1 MHNYAEI
8 SNRAIQYHQDITKSK
23 KQIEALTV
31 ALIGAAALGNDVRS
45 LKFDKDE
52 LLKLDLTD
60 HINIF
65 KESDK
70 SVDELETYLLEKY
83 ENVEK
88 LAIYFRSENSQIKQ
102 HFKMCPKNFFH
113 NYISIEIEQMNELQK
128 KDGLEKFTLYAKD
141 KNIKYILIFNENE
154 NNFSL
159 FFKDEEDLY
168 KIKQYFHN
176 ENDKIDYTVKE
187 YELNPD
193 NEDYLSY
200 LILR

>member
-45 LKFDKDE
+45 LKFDKEE
-52 LLKLDLTD
+52 LLKLDLTE

-65 KESDK
+65 KDANK
-70 SVDELETYLLEKY
+70 SVEELETYLLEKY
-83 ENVEK
+83 ENIEK
-88 LAIYFRSENSQIKQ
+88 LALYFRSENSQIKQ

-113 NYISIEIEQMNELQK
+113 NYISIEIQQMNELQNNEK
-128 KDGLEKFTLYAKD
+128 LEKFSLHAKE
-141 KNIKYILIFNENE
+141 KNIKYVLIFNENK

-176 ENDKIDYTVKE
+176 KNDKIDYTIKE
-187 YELNPD
+187 YELNTD